1 MTRYIPSRSYAILAA
16 IALALGGLSTW
27 IAFRWL
33 PAAVPAGLFLATS
46 GLNFYLALR
55 PAIELGARTIIVG
68 DKEFLW
74 SEIGRIERTGWVS
87 PLVVRLIFKEG
98 GQLLLIYPG
107 ALEGSRRLA
116 DDLMR
121 RLSRSR
127 ENAHQP
133 AMAQRAL
140 AHVPND
146 GERRPLL
153 TAEDEA
159 DVERLFQRL
168 KSVGHLESDEK

>member
-1 MTRYIPSRSYAILAA
+1 MTRYVPSRSYAVLAV
-16 IALALGGLSTW
+16 IALALGALSTW

-33 PAAVPAGLFLATS
+33 PSAVPAGLFLATS

-55 PAIELGARTIIVG
+55 PTIELGARTIIVG

-87 PLVVRLIFKEG
+87 PLVVRLIFKDG
-98 GQLLLIYPG
+98 GRLVLIYPG

-116 DDLMR
+116 DELMR

-127 ENAHQP
+127 ETAAQP
-133 AMAQRAL
+133 ARAL
-140 AHVPND
+140 AHVSRD
-146 GERRPLL
+146 SDRRPLL